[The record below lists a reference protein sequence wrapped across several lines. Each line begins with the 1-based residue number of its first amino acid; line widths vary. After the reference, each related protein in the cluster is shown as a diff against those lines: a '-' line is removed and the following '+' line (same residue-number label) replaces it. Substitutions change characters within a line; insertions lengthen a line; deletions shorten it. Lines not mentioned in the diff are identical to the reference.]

1 MSDFV
6 VFITIGF
13 FSGAIPWSVLIVR
26 IFRKIDVRSVGDG
39 NPGSVNAW
47 KSGGFVSGILVLIL
61 EIGKAVLPVYVAF
74 SYIDKA
80 SGITSQ
86 IGFSLIAIAP
96 VAGHAWSPFLKFK
109 GGKALAVTW
118 GSWIAITGF
127 LALPV
132 GCVVLGLMH
141 LVQKN
146 HAITVTFCLVVFL
159 FVFLPM
165 QTELYLGLF
174 WTMNI
179 CIIIFKHISEY
190 SDGFILRKSIPGLRG
205 NKID

>member
-96 VAGHAWSPFLKFK
+96 VAGHAWSPF
-109 GGKALAVTW
+109 
-118 GSWIAITGF
+118 
-127 LALPV
+127 
-132 GCVVLGLMH
+132 
-141 LVQKN
+141 
-146 HAITVTFCLVVFL
+146 
-159 FVFLPM
+159 
-165 QTELYLGLF
+165 
-174 WTMNI
+174 
-179 CIIIFKHISEY
+179 
-190 SDGFILRKSIPGLRG
+190 
-205 NKID
+205 